1 MHIVVRRGT
10 SRRRSY
16 SFSDVVNSH
25 THNADDGIDF
35 SLSSP
40 LPPHLLHKSLT
51 LDREE
56 EKEGI
61 EVGGME
67 DQEAEGLLHIS
78 KRSDFVR
85 TAVLLSTPSSSALSP
100 SSSLFNISR
109 EEKKSKNR
117 GEKRAASPQRNEGRS
132 ISSDSNEESL
142 LQRDELSSK
151 ESKDFARSKSKES
164 HDDFHEAVADLEE
177 LQWLNRNLQLENR
190 QLVHTIPY

>member
-25 THNADDGIDF
+25 THNADDGNDF
-35 SLSSP
+35 SLSNP
-40 LPPHLLHKSLT
+40 LPPHLLQKSLT

-56 EKEGI
+56 VQEGI
-61 EVGGME
+61 DVRGME
-67 DQEAEGLLHIS
+67 DQEAEGLLHIL

-85 TAVLLSTPSSSALSP
+85 TAVLLSTPSSSSLSP
-100 SSSLFNISR
+100 SSLFDISR
-109 EEKKSKNR
+109 KEKKSKNR
-117 GEKRAASPQRNEGRS
+117 GETKAASPQRNEGRS

-142 LQRDELSSK
+142 SQRDELSSK

-164 HDDFHEAVADLEE
+164 HDDFHEVVADLGE